1 MAVMSLA
8 VVVWL
13 SAFVGAV
20 PQSKNFTG
28 APETFHARA
37 QVATEAARGDVYVDI
52 RVDKY
57 TPDKERETVLKAL
70 QTGGE
75 SAFVEAV
82 RKAPVAGQITIG
94 KQTFTIRWAR
104 EVKDDKGRTI
114 TLVTEKPVYFVGAG
128 LPDAK
133 SRAGY
138 DVAVVQLKMDPAGV
152 GEGTMA
158 AAAKVK
164 PGEPTGVQVDDY
176 GSEPIKLLSVTR
188 KIQ

>member
-1 MAVMSLA
+1 MIALA
-8 VVVWL
+8 VGVWL
-13 SAFVGAV
+13 SALNGAA
-20 PQSKNFTG
+20 PQSKNFAG

-37 QVATEAARGDVYVDI
+37 QVTTEAARGDVYLDI
-52 RVDKY
+52 RVEKY
-57 TPDKERETVLKAL
+57 TPEKERDAVLKAL
-70 QTGGE
+70 ETGGE
-75 SAFVEAV
+75 AAFVDAV
-82 RKAPVAGQITIG
+82 RKAPIAGKIEIG
-94 KQTFTIRWAR
+94 KQAFTIRWAR
-104 EVKDDKGRTI
+104 EVRDDKGRVI

-128 LPDAK
+128 LPGAK

-138 DVAVVQLKMDPAGV
+138 EVAVVQLKMDPAGV
-152 GEGTMA
+152 GEGVIA

>member
-1 MAVMSLA
+1 MALIA
-8 VVVWL
+8 LVVSALL
-13 SAFVGAV
+13 SALVGTAA
-20 PQSKNFTG
+20 QSKNFTG

-37 QVATEAARGDVYVDI
+37 RVSTEAARGDVYLDI
-52 RVDKY
+52 RVQKY
-57 TPDKERETVLKAL
+57 TPDKDRDVVLKAL
-70 QTGGE
+70 ETGGTVG
-75 SAFVEAV
+75 FVEAV
-82 RKAPVAGQITIG
+82 RKAPIAGQIDIG

-104 EVKDDKGRTI
+104 EVTDEKGRTI
-114 TLVTEKPVYFVGAG
+114 TLVTERPVYFVGAG

-133 SRAGY
+133 PRTGY

-152 GEGTMA
+152 GEGVMA

-176 GSEPIKLLSVTR
+176 SSEPIKLLSVTR